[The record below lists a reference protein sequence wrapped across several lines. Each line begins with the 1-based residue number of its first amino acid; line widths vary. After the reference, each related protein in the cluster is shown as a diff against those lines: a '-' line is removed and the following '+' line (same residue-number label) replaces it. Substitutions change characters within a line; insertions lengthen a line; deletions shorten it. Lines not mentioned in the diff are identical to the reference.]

1 MLHKLFALSLFFVF
15 IVVGISAQDTPDTI
29 YRALVTPGFGGS
41 YLGVQTVEVTR
52 ENFSRFG
59 LSEIR
64 GVAVDKVLMDSPAE
78 KAGLQKN
85 DVIIR
90 FEGESVTSVN
100 KLTRL
105 IREVAPDHKVN
116 LTVLRGGSER
126 NIEVTV
132 GKREFDANRRG
143 VIRGELPNFE
153 NFPTIPRVMTVPPP
167 AAVPFPPVGDGNVFV
182 LSGGA
187 NRQIGVTLTSLSKQL
202 ADYFGVTDG
211 KGLLINEV
219 RAGSPAAKTGL
230 KAGDVI
236 VEAEGKKVENN
247 SDLIKLL
254 NEKKEGTISITVIRD
269 KNRQTFTVEPEKANE
284 INFVMP
290 ADTDNSDK

>member
-1 MLHKLFALSLFFVF
+1 MLRKLFALSLFLAFTAVSL
-15 IVVGISAQDTPDTI
+15 SAQDTPSPDRI

-41 YLGVQTVEVTR
+41 YLGVQTVDITK

-59 LSEIR
+59 LSEVR
-64 GVAVDKVLMDSPAE
+64 GVAIDKVLKDSPAE
-78 KAGLQKN
+78 KAGLQNN
-85 DVIIR
+85 DVIVR
-90 FEGESVTSVN
+90 FDGESVTSVQ

-126 NIEVTV
+126 NIEVTM
-132 GKREFDANRRG
+132 GKREFDFNTSG

-153 NFPTIPRVMTVPPP
+153 NFPTVPRVPN
-167 AAVPFPPVGDGNVFV
+167 APFPPPGVGDGNVFV
-182 LSGGA
+182 WSSGA

-219 RAGSPAAKTGL
+219 RADSPAAKAGL

-236 VEAEGKKVENN
+236 VEADGKKVENN
-247 SDLIKLL
+247 ADLIKTL

-269 KNRQTFTVEPEKANE
+269 KNRQTFIVEPEKAKE
-284 INFVMP
+284 MNFVLP
-290 ADTDNSDK
+290 GNTENFDK

>member
-1 MLHKLFALSLFFVF
+1 MLYHYFLHLQLSR
-15 IVVGISAQDTPDTI
+15 ISAQDTPSPDKI

-41 YLGVQTVEVTR
+41 YLGVQTVDVTK

-59 LSEIR
+59 LSEVR
-64 GVAVDKVLMDSPAE
+64 GVAVDKVLKDSPAE
-78 KAGLQKN
+78 KAGLQNN

-90 FEGESVTSVN
+90 FDGESVTSVN

-126 NIEVTV
+126 NIEVTI
-132 GKREFDANRRG
+132 GKRDFNFNTGG

-153 NFPTIPRVMTVPPP
+153 NFPTVPNVMTVPRGQISPMP
-167 AAVPFPPVGDGNVFV
+167 RIGIGDGNVFV
-182 LSGGA
+182 WSTGA

-202 ADYFGVTDG
+202 ADYFGVADG

-219 RAGSPAAKTGL
+219 RADSPAAKAGL

-236 VEAEGKKVENN
+236 VEADGKKIENN
-247 SDLIKLL
+247 SDLIKTL
-254 NEKKEGTISITVIRD
+254 NEKKEGSVSITVIRD
-269 KNRQTFTVEPEKANE
+269 KNRQTFTVEPEKAKE
-284 INFVMP
+284 MNFVLP
-290 ADTDNSDK
+290 GNTENSDK